1 MISAMSELSSVS
13 PANEDDPAT
22 ATGPRRST
30 RAKVKIFL
38 LLSI

>member
-22 ATGPRRST
+22 GTGPRRST
-30 RAKVKIFL
+30 RPKVPNFYY
-38 LLSI
+38 